1 LRGIDRLPYDWMM
14 MQARSQTHPGTV
26 AIAVLVM
33 ALLTGTLVD
42 AISNSPEAAVFN
54 IGNQAVP
61 EISIRVG
68 NPGATIN
75 RVDFDVS
82 NSEVGDGT
90 PVAGSQQITIRLVIR
105 APASSPLTGF
115 LTVDSSTPLVNSSG
129 ATIPVS
135 EISWTA
141 RDGDIPSGSFG
152 GSTNQL
158 LASFTSSTRVVDRH
172 SFSYANR
179 NIHDAGTYNGQV
191 TYTWSAP

>member
-1 LRGIDRLPYDWMM
+1 LRGIDWLPYDWVM
-14 MQARSQTHPGTV
+14 MQTPLQRCPGTV
-26 AIAVLVM
+26 AIAVLMTSLV
-33 ALLTGTLVD
+33 TGTLAD
-42 AISNSPEAAVFN
+42 AISNGPQAAVFN

-75 RVDFDVS
+75 RVDFDVM

-90 PVAGSQQITIRLVIR
+90 PVAGSQRITIRLVIR

-115 LTVDSSTPLVNSSG
+115 LTVDSSTPLANSGG

-158 LASFTSSTRVVDRH
+158 LASFTSSTRVLDRH

>member
-1 LRGIDRLPYDWMM
+1 LRGIDWLPYDWVM
-14 MQARSQTHPGTV
+14 MQTPLQRCPGTV
-26 AIAVLVM
+26 AIAVLMTSLV
-33 ALLTGTLVD
+33 TGTLAD
-42 AISNSPEAAVFN
+42 AISNGPQAAVFN

-75 RVDFDVS
+75 RVDFDVM

-90 PVAGSQQITIRLVIR
+90 PVDGSQRITIRLVIR

-115 LTVDSSTPLVNSSG
+115 LTVDSSTPLANSGG

-158 LASFTSSTRVVDRH
+158 LASFTSSTRVLDRH

>member
-14 MQARSQTHPGTV
+14 MQARSQTDPGTV

-33 ALLTGTLVD
+33 TLLTGTLAD
-42 AISNSPEAAVFN
+42 AISNSPQAAVFN

-75 RVDFDVS
+75 RVDFDVL
-82 NSEVGDGT
+82 NSEVGNGT

-115 LTVDSSTPLVNSSG
+115 LTVDSSMPLANSSG

-152 GSTNQL
+152 GTTNQL
-158 LASFTSSTRVVDRH
+158 LASFTSSTRVVERH
-172 SFSYANR
+172 TFSYANR

>member
-1 LRGIDRLPYDWMM
+1 